1 MLRPWFQTSRILV
14 VVPLILALAVAVACG
29 STTTAEPE
37 TIVRE
42 VTKQVEVVTETE
54 ITKVVPVEVTQEEV
68 KLVVATPLPTSEAL
82 SMEVVKGQSFNF
94 PVKPA
99 WGEERQADRHGVGD
113 WRQKQPRRLGR
124 PLRRQPFLGPYTN
137 RSPIQSI
144 DPL

>member
-99 WGEERQADRHGVGD
+99 WVRKGKQTDRC
-113 WRQKQPRRLGR
+113 WRLAPETTPAPGTPTSPATFSR
-124 PLRRQPFLGPYTN
+124 PLYQPLPN
-137 RSPIQSI
+137 SVN
-144 DPL
+144 